1 MSQSFQSKPWRQKSK
16 GCLTMTSD
24 FFRSEYTKHLQ
35 KTTLWFIDNIW
46 CHEAIVLLPSSFT
59 LKNLRRLPFWLNLHA
74 KLHLWPYRSTSYII
88 LFCQQEFFLHWNWL
102 FSLLFIT
109 LFSTYVWQN
118 MHIAIYTIKVIYG
131 KILYAYKSWN
141 YKMIHIKISRRTM
154 KKIIQYL

>member
-1 MSQSFQSKPWRQKSK
+1 MKCRFNQNGSCRKFFKVNLEGKSP
-16 GCLTMTSD
+16 MAAWQWHYD

-109 LFSTYVWQN
+109 MFRCLAKYAHSNLHYQGDFSKD
-118 MHIAIYTIKVIYG
+118 IDIC
-131 KILYAYKSWN
+131 L
-141 YKMIHIKISRRTM
+141 
-154 KKIIQYL
+154 